1 MIGAPHPW
9 RDAAQWGVAMLL
21 AAAAHLAAFT
31 WLAGRDVGLALPP
44 LPDAIQIDLIE
55 PPPAPEPEPAAQ
67 LAEAEPPA
75 EPPAT
80 PAPEPT
86 PPEPLIL
93 PPLPRLPPMAMPE
106 EAPPPPA
113 PVKIRPVAP
122 AEKPPAEKP
131 AAKKPAEAKPA
142 AKATADKAPKA
153 EKPRHAPGKST
164 GNAAPGGSK
173 PAATAGTLEAWMAK
187 AAGAV
192 SRHVAATR
200 LDGGAARGV
209 IRVQIAVRVAPSG
222 ATTASLVRGTG
233 HPAMDGALK
242 RRIALMPRVPA
253 PPDGQAKQFVLPVAI
268 RTD

>member
-9 RDAAQWGVAMLL
+9 RDVAQWGVAMLL

-31 WLAGRDVGLALPP
+31 WLADRDVGLALPP
-44 LPDAIQIDLIE
+44 LPEAIQIDLID

-67 LAEAEPPA
+67 LADA

-80 PAPEPT
+80 PAPELT

-113 PVKIRPVAP
+113 PAKVRPAAP
-122 AEKPPAEKP
+122 AKKPPAEKP
-131 AAKKPAEAKPA
+131 AAKKPAEPKPV
-142 AKATADKAPKA
+142 AKAATDKAPKA
-153 EKPRHAPGKST
+153 EKPPHAPGKS
-164 GNAAPGGSK
+164 AAPGARDAAPGESK
-173 PAATAGTLEAWMAK
+173 PAATAGALEAWMAQ

-222 ATTASLVRGTG
+222 ATTASLMRGTG

-242 RRIALMPRVPA
+242 RRIARMPRVPA
-253 PPDGQAKQFVLPVAI
+253 PPDGQTKQFVLPVAI